1 MDFSI
6 QKCKKTAWK
15 LLPATVVLM
24 ATGVTLSAYAATTA
38 GTVITNFATVS
49 YEDSAGNPFQAPSNP
64 VNVIVAQVYSA
75 SINSTDTSLAASPG
89 QPVDISYTLENTGN
103 GPDTY
108 ELSAFDGIAGG
119 DDIDADSITIF
130 HDLNNNGQA
139 DAGEPP
145 ITDLILTEGEIASL
159 VVRAVVPG
167 NALADQELGVTLTA
181 QAQEGTGSVAVPPP
195 PPNVTDLTANQG
207 PDGLDGT
214 VESLITV
221 TGDAVV
227 VATKSSV
234 HNPAAAEIDY
244 TITIQ
249 NNGNAAALNV
259 LLQDAIPA
267 NTEYVPGSAIASG
280 LITTNNGDVLPA
292 LGVLSE
298 TGVNIDYN
306 NDGDTLDTGLD
317 GLIATD
323 AVLAPNATVTVS
335 YTVSYDPALVSGG
348 TVISN
353 IAYITAD
360 VDGDGVADAPIS
372 TNQVNDT
379 IGNIALV
386 TITDTAENT
395 GGDGINDGQDDDAA
409 NDVQLVD
416 QASAGDAVIFKNV
429 VANNGNADDFLELSI
444 NNTSFPAGTVFTFWN
459 DAITVQLGNSNGA
472 FGVDAGLIPVGSSEI
487 ITVIAQLPAS
497 INGPGN
503 YDAVVTVTS
512 ASNPSIT
519 DTVTVRLG
527 SINEST
533 IDIHNASGGLLGTDE
548 NPIGIPDYAAVSTTA
563 ADVNTSVNIPL
574 FIDND
579 GNTGNAFQLA
589 AGGVFNAA
597 TSTVSNLP
605 PGWNVEFFL
614 SDGNGNPT
622 GAPITATPVILAQ
635 SADFEIIAV
644 VTVPDQ
650 TLAVGNYSA
659 DNDADGVVET
669 LDGNNDGDGDY
680 LLFFQVTSNSTGAS
694 DVTTAAVDV
703 NPVVA
708 ASLSP
713 NGSSQIAPGGTEL
726 YQNSLVN
733 NGNDTA
739 TYAIGSSN
747 SQASWSSTLSVDT
760 DGDGAADA
768 ELAVAASAAA
778 GTIQVQQPNGSVATV
793 EVAIAASGEPTFT
806 LDAGEVLPIEAT
818 VFAPANA
825 LDNEIDVLT
834 INATNVDT
842 GDVVTA
848 QNQTQVVTG
857 QVNITKTVAI
867 DNDCDGAPDTAFVS
881 NPGTVEPGEC
891 LVWQIVAQNQGAA
904 NAFNVQVIDEV
915 PDFTN
920 YVPGSMSY
928 CLSQNCVPASVSD
941 IVGDDE
947 GEESAGD
954 IVFYVG
960 TGSTPASGLGGELI
974 SGEFATVQFSV
985 EVE

>member
-6 QKCKKTAWK
+6 QKCRKTAWK
-15 LLPATVVLM
+15 LLPATAVLM
-24 ATGVTLSAYAATTA
+24 ATGVTLSAYGATIA
-38 GTVITNFATVS
+38 GTEIRNLATVS
-49 YEDSAGNPFQAPSNP
+49 YEDSAGNSFTAQSNEAI
-64 VNVIVAQVYSA
+64 VTVAQVYSA
-75 SINSTDTSLAASPG
+75 SINSTDTSVAASPG

-108 ELSAFDGIAGG
+108 DLSAIDGIVGG
-119 DDIDADSITIF
+119 DDIDADSIVIF
-130 HDLNNNGQA
+130 ADLNNNGQA
-139 DAGEPP
+139 DAGEPA
-145 ITDLILTEGEIASL
+145 ITDLTLTAGEIASI
-159 VVRAVVPG
+159 VVRAEVPSD
-167 NALADQELGVTLTA
+167 ALAGEELGVTLTA
-181 QAQEGTGSVAVPPP
+181 QAQEGTGSAVAASVS
-195 PPNVTDLTANQG
+195 DLTANQG

-227 VATKSSV
+227 VATKNSV
-234 HNPAAAEIDY
+234 HNSAAAQIDY

-249 NNGNAAALNV
+249 NNGNADALNV
-259 LLQDAIPA
+259 VLQDAIPA
-267 NTEYVPGSAIASG
+267 NTNFVAGSAVASG
-280 LITTNNGDVLPA
+280 LITSNSDILPA
-292 LGVLSE
+292 LGVGVLDE
-298 TGVNIDYN
+298 TADGIDYN
-306 NDGDTLDTGLD
+306 NDGDTLDTLD
-317 GLIATD
+317 GLTATD
-323 AVLAPNATVTVS
+323 AVLPANATVTVS

-395 GGDGINDGQDDDAA
+395 GGDSINDGQDDDAA

-416 QASAGDAVIFKNV
+416 QASAGERVIFRNL
-429 VANNGNADDFLELSI
+429 VANNGNADDILELSI
-444 NNTSFPAGTVFTFWN
+444 SNTSFPAGTVFTFWN
-459 DAITVQLGNSNGA
+459 EAITVQLGDSNGA
-472 FGVDAGLIPVGSSEI
+472 FGVDAGLIPVGSSET

-512 ASNPSIT
+512 ANDTSIT

-527 SINEST
+527 NIVEST
-533 IDIHNASGGLLGTDE
+533 IDIHNASGGVLGTDE
-548 NPIGIPDYAAVSTTA
+548 NPIGTPDYSAVSTIA

-579 GNTGNAFQLA
+579 GNAGNAFQLA
-589 AGGVFNAA
+589 AGGVFDSA
-597 TSTVSNLP
+597 TSAVNNLP
-605 PGWNVEFFL
+605 SGWNVEFFL
-614 SDGNGNPT
+614 SDSNGNPT
-622 GAPITATPVILAQ
+622 GAPVTATPVIAGQ
-635 SADFEIIAV
+635 STDFEIIAV
-644 VTVPDQ
+644 VSIPDQ
-650 TLAVGNYSA
+650 TLAVGNYSV

-669 LDGNNDGDGDY
+669 VDGNNDGDGDY

-703 NPVVA
+703 NPVIA

-713 NGSSQIAPGGTEL
+713 NGSAQIAPGGTEL
-726 YQNSLVN
+726 YQNTLAN
-733 NGNDTA
+733 NGNDAA
-739 TYAIGSSN
+739 TYEIDSSN

-760 DGDGAADA
+760 NGDGAADT
-768 ELAVAASAAA
+768 ELANITA
-778 GTIQVQQPNGSVATV
+778 GTIQVQQPNGSVVAV
-793 EVAIAASGEPTFT
+793 EVAISASGQPIFT
-806 LDAGEVLPIEAT
+806 LDAGELLPIDAT

-825 LDNEIDVLT
+825 VDSEVDVLT

-848 QNQTQVVTG
+848 QNQTQVVSG
-857 QVNITKTVAI
+857 QVNIIKTVAI
-867 DNDCDGAPDTAFVS
+867 DNNCDGAPDTAFVS
-881 NPGTVEPGEC
+881 NPGTVEPGQC

-904 NAFNVQVIDEV
+904 NAFNVQVRDAA
-915 PDFTN
+915 PAFTT

-928 CLSQNCVPASVSD
+928 CQSQNCVLVPVTD
-941 IVGDDE
+941 TVGDDE
-947 GEESAGD
+947 GEETAGD
-954 IVFYVG
+954 VVFYVG
-960 TGSTPASGLGGELI
+960 TGATPASGLGGELI
-974 SGEFATVQFSV
+974 AGEFATVQFSV
-985 EVE
+985 QVD

>member
-6 QKCKKTAWK
+6 QKCRKTAWK
-15 LLPATVVLM
+15 LLPATAVLM
-24 ATGVTLSAYAATTA
+24 ATGVTLSAYGATIA
-38 GTVITNFATVS
+38 GTEIRNLATVS
-49 YEDSAGNPFQAPSNP
+49 YEDSAGNSFTAQSNEAI
-64 VNVIVAQVYSA
+64 VTVAQVYSA
-75 SINSTDTSLAASPG
+75 SINSTDTSVAASPG

-108 ELSAFDGIAGG
+108 DLSAIDGIVGG
-119 DDIDADSITIF
+119 DDIDADSIVIF
-130 HDLNNNGQA
+130 ADLNNNGQA
-139 DAGEPP
+139 DAGEPA
-145 ITDLILTEGEIASL
+145 ITDLTLTAGEIASI
-159 VVRAVVPG
+159 VVRAEVPSD
-167 NALADQELGVTLTA
+167 ALAGEELGVTLTA
-181 QAQEGTGSVAVPPP
+181 QAQEGTGSAVAASVS
-195 PPNVTDLTANQG
+195 DLTANQG

-227 VATKSSV
+227 VATKNSV
-234 HNPAAAEIDY
+234 HNSAAAQIDY

-249 NNGNAAALNV
+249 NNGNADALNV
-259 LLQDAIPA
+259 VLQDAIPA
-267 NTEYVPGSAIASG
+267 NTNFVAGSAVASG
-280 LITTNNGDVLPA
+280 LITSNSDILPA
-292 LGVLSE
+292 FGVGVLDE
-298 TGVNIDYN
+298 TADGIDYN
-306 NDGDTLDTGLD
+306 NDGDTLDTLD
-317 GLIATD
+317 GLTATD
-323 AVLAPNATVTVS
+323 AVLPANATVTVS

-395 GGDGINDGQDDDAA
+395 GGDSINDGQDDDAA

-416 QASAGDAVIFKNV
+416 QASAGEAVIFRNL
-429 VANNGNADDFLELSI
+429 VANNGNADDILELSI
-444 NNTSFPAGTVFTFWN
+444 SNTSFPAGTVFTFWN
-459 DAITVQLGNSNGA
+459 EAITVQLGDSNGA
-472 FGVDAGLIPVGSSEI
+472 FGVDAGLIPVGSSET

-512 ASNPSIT
+512 ANDTSIT

-527 SINEST
+527 NIVEST
-533 IDIHNASGGLLGTDE
+533 IDIHNASGGVLGTDE
-548 NPIGIPDYAAVSTTA
+548 NPIGTPDYSAVSTIA

-579 GNTGNAFQLA
+579 GNAGNAFQLA
-589 AGGVFNAA
+589 AGGVFDSA
-597 TSTVSNLP
+597 TSAVNNLP
-605 PGWNVEFFL
+605 SGWNVEFFL
-614 SDGNGNPT
+614 SDSNGNPT
-622 GAPITATPVILAQ
+622 GAPVTATPVIAGQ
-635 SADFEIIAV
+635 STDFEIIAV
-644 VTVPDQ
+644 VSIPDQ
-650 TLAVGNYSA
+650 TLAVGNYSV

-669 LDGNNDGDGDY
+669 VDGNNDGDGDY

-703 NPVVA
+703 NPVIA

-713 NGSSQIAPGGTEL
+713 NGSAQIAPGGTEL
-726 YQNSLVN
+726 YQNTLAN
-733 NGNDTA
+733 NGNDAA
-739 TYAIGSSN
+739 TYEIDSSN

-760 DGDGAADA
+760 DGDGAADT
-768 ELAVAASAAA
+768 ELANITA
-778 GTIQVQQPNGSVATV
+778 GTIQVQQPNGSVVAV
-793 EVAIAASGEPTFT
+793 EVAISASGQPIFT
-806 LDAGEVLPIEAT
+806 LDAGELLPIDAT

-825 LDNEIDVLT
+825 VDSEVDVLT

-848 QNQTQVVTG
+848 QNQTQVVSG
-857 QVNITKTVAI
+857 QVNIIKTVAI
-867 DNDCDGAPDTAFVS
+867 DNNCDGAPDTAFVS
-881 NPGTVEPGEC
+881 NPGTVEPGQC

-904 NAFNVQVIDEV
+904 NAFNVQVRDAA
-915 PDFTN
+915 PAFTT

-928 CLSQNCVPASVSD
+928 CQSQNCVLVPVTD
-941 IVGDDE
+941 TVGDDE
-947 GEESAGD
+947 GEETAGD
-954 IVFYVG
+954 VVFYVG
-960 TGSTPASGLGGELI
+960 TGATPASGLGGELI
-974 SGEFATVQFSV
+974 AGEFATVQFSV
-985 EVE
+985 QVD

>member
-6 QKCKKTAWK
+6 QKCRKTAWK
-15 LLPATVVLM
+15 LLPATAVLM
-24 ATGVTLSAYAATTA
+24 ATGVTLSAYGATIA
-38 GTVITNFATVS
+38 GTEIRNLATVS
-49 YEDSAGNPFQAPSNP
+49 YEDSAGNSFTAQSNEAI
-64 VNVIVAQVYSA
+64 VTVAQVYSA
-75 SINSTDTSLAASPG
+75 SINSTDTSVAASPG

-108 ELSAFDGIAGG
+108 DLSAIDGIVGG
-119 DDIDADSITIF
+119 DDIDADSIVIF
-130 HDLNNNGQA
+130 ADLNNNGQA
-139 DAGEPP
+139 DAGEPA
-145 ITDLILTEGEIASL
+145 ITDLTLTAGEIASI
-159 VVRAVVPG
+159 VVRAEVPSD
-167 NALADQELGVTLTA
+167 ALAGEELGVTLTA
-181 QAQEGTGSVAVPPP
+181 QAQEGTGSAVAASVS
-195 PPNVTDLTANQG
+195 DLTANQG

-227 VATKSSV
+227 VATKNSV
-234 HNPAAAEIDY
+234 HNSAAAQIDY

-249 NNGNAAALNV
+249 NNGNADALNV
-259 LLQDAIPA
+259 VLQDAIPA
-267 NTEYVPGSAIASG
+267 NTNFVAGSAVASG
-280 LITTNNGDVLPA
+280 LITSNSDILPA
-292 LGVLSE
+292 LGVGVLDE
-298 TGVNIDYN
+298 TADGIDYN
-306 NDGDTLDTGLD
+306 NDGDTLDTLD
-317 GLIATD
+317 GLTATD
-323 AVLAPNATVTVS
+323 AVLPANATVTVS

-395 GGDGINDGQDDDAA
+395 GGDSINDGQDDDAA

-416 QASAGDAVIFKNV
+416 QASAGEEVIFRNL
-429 VANNGNADDFLELSI
+429 VANNGNADDILELSI
-444 NNTSFPAGTVFTFWN
+444 SNTSFPAGTVFTFWN
-459 DAITVQLGNSNGA
+459 EAITVQLGDSNGA
-472 FGVDAGLIPVGSSEI
+472 FGVDAGLIPVGSSET

-512 ASNPSIT
+512 ANDTSIT

-527 SINEST
+527 NIVEST
-533 IDIHNASGGLLGTDE
+533 IDIHNASGGVLGTDE
-548 NPIGIPDYAAVSTTA
+548 NPIGTPDYSAVSTIA

-579 GNTGNAFQLA
+579 GNAGNAFQLA
-589 AGGVFNAA
+589 AGGVFDSA
-597 TSTVSNLP
+597 TSAVNNLP
-605 PGWNVEFFL
+605 SGWNVEFFL
-614 SDGNGNPT
+614 SDSNGNPT
-622 GAPITATPVILAQ
+622 GAPVTATPVIAGQ
-635 SADFEIIAV
+635 STDFEIIAV
-644 VTVPDQ
+644 VSIPDQ
-650 TLAVGNYSA
+650 TLAVGNYSV

-669 LDGNNDGDGDY
+669 VDGNNDGDGDY

-703 NPVVA
+703 NPVIA

-713 NGSSQIAPGGTEL
+713 NGSAQIAPGGTEL
-726 YQNSLVN
+726 YQNTLAN
-733 NGNDTA
+733 NGNDAA
-739 TYAIGSSN
+739 TYEIDSSN

-760 DGDGAADA
+760 DGDGAADT
-768 ELAVAASAAA
+768 ELANITA
-778 GTIQVQQPNGSVATV
+778 GTIQVQQPNGSVVAV
-793 EVAIAASGEPTFT
+793 EVAISASGQPIFT
-806 LDAGEVLPIEAT
+806 LDAGELLPIDAT

-825 LDNEIDVLT
+825 VDSEVDVLT

-848 QNQTQVVTG
+848 QNQTQVVSG
-857 QVNITKTVAI
+857 QVNIIKTVAI
-867 DNDCDGAPDTAFVS
+867 DNNCDGTPDTAFVS
-881 NPGTVEPGEC
+881 NPGTVEPGQC

-904 NAFNVQVIDEV
+904 NAFNVQVRDAA
-915 PDFTN
+915 PAFTT

-928 CLSQNCVPASVSD
+928 CQSQNCVLVPVTD
-941 IVGDDE
+941 TVGDDE
-947 GEESAGD
+947 GEETAGD
-954 IVFYVG
+954 VVFYVG
-960 TGSTPASGLGGELI
+960 TGATPASGLGGELI
-974 SGEFATVQFSV
+974 AGEFATVQFSV
-985 EVE
+985 QVD

>member
-6 QKCKKTAWK
+6 QKCRKTAWK
-15 LLPATVVLM
+15 LLPATAVLM
-24 ATGVTLSAYAATTA
+24 ATGVTLSAYGATIA
-38 GTVITNFATVS
+38 GTEIRNLATVS
-49 YEDSAGNPFQAPSNP
+49 YEDSAGNSFTAQSNEAI
-64 VNVIVAQVYSA
+64 VTVAQVYSA
-75 SINSTDTSLAASPG
+75 SINSTDTSVAASPG

-108 ELSAFDGIAGG
+108 DLSAIDGIVGG
-119 DDIDADSITIF
+119 DDIDADSIVIF
-130 HDLNNNGQA
+130 ADLNNNGQA
-139 DAGEPP
+139 DAGEPA
-145 ITDLILTEGEIASL
+145 ITDLTLTAGEIASI
-159 VVRAVVPG
+159 VVRAEVPSD
-167 NALADQELGVTLTA
+167 ALAGEELGVTLTA
-181 QAQEGTGSVAVPPP
+181 QAQEGTGSAVAASVS
-195 PPNVTDLTANQG
+195 DLTANQG

-227 VATKSSV
+227 VATKNSV
-234 HNPAAAEIDY
+234 HNSAAAQIDY

-249 NNGNAAALNV
+249 NNGNADALNV
-259 LLQDAIPA
+259 VLQDAIPA
-267 NTEYVPGSAIASG
+267 NTNFVAGSAVASG
-280 LITTNNGDVLPA
+280 LITSNSDILPA
-292 LGVLSE
+292 LGVGVLDE
-298 TGVNIDYN
+298 TADGIDYN
-306 NDGDTLDTGLD
+306 NDGDTLDTLD
-317 GLIATD
+317 GLTATD
-323 AVLAPNATVTVS
+323 AVLPANATVTVS

-395 GGDGINDGQDDDAA
+395 GGDSINDGQDDDAA

-416 QASAGDAVIFKNV
+416 QASAGEAVIFRNL
-429 VANNGNADDFLELSI
+429 VANNGNADDILELSI
-444 NNTSFPAGTVFTFWN
+444 SNTSFPAGTVFTFWN
-459 DAITVQLGNSNGA
+459 EDDTVQLGDSNGA
-472 FGVDAGLIPVGSSEI
+472 FGVDAGQIPVGSSET

-512 ASNPSIT
+512 ANDTSIT

-527 SINEST
+527 NIVEST
-533 IDIHNASGGLLGTDE
+533 IDIHNASGGVLGTDE
-548 NPIGIPDYAAVSTTA
+548 NPIGTPDYSAVSTIA

-579 GNTGNAFQLA
+579 GNAGNAFQLA
-589 AGGVFNAA
+589 AGGVFDSA
-597 TSTVSNLP
+597 TSAVNNLP
-605 PGWNVEFFL
+605 SGWNVEFFL
-614 SDGNGNPT
+614 SDSNGNPT
-622 GAPITATPVILAQ
+622 GAPVTATPVIAGQ
-635 SADFEIIAV
+635 STDFEIIAV
-644 VTVPDQ
+644 VSIPDQ
-650 TLAVGNYSA
+650 TLAVGNYSV

-669 LDGNNDGDGDY
+669 VDGNNDGDGDY

-703 NPVVA
+703 NPVIA

-713 NGSSQIAPGGTEL
+713 NGSAQIAPGGTEL
-726 YQNSLVN
+726 YQNTLAN
-733 NGNDTA
+733 NGNDAA
-739 TYAIGSSN
+739 TYEIDSSN

-760 DGDGAADA
+760 DGDGAADT
-768 ELAVAASAAA
+768 ELANITA
-778 GTIQVQQPNGSVATV
+778 GTIQVQQPNGSVVAV
-793 EVAIAASGEPTFT
+793 EVAISASGQPIFT
-806 LDAGEVLPIEAT
+806 LDAGELLPIDAT

-825 LDNEIDVLT
+825 VDSEVDVLT

-848 QNQTQVVTG
+848 QNQTQVVSG
-857 QVNITKTVAI
+857 QVNIIKTVAI
-867 DNDCDGAPDTAFVS
+867 DNNCDGAPDTAFVS
-881 NPGTVEPGEC
+881 NPGTVEPGQC

-904 NAFNVQVIDEV
+904 NAFNVQVRDAA
-915 PDFTN
+915 PAFTT

-928 CLSQNCVPASVSD
+928 CQSQNCVLVPVTD
-941 IVGDDE
+941 TVGDDE
-947 GEESAGD
+947 GEETAGD
-954 IVFYVG
+954 VVFYVG
-960 TGSTPASGLGGELI
+960 TGATPASGLGGELI
-974 SGEFATVQFSV
+974 AGEFATVQFSV
-985 EVE
+985 QVD

>member
-6 QKCKKTAWK
+6 QKCSKTAWK
-15 LLPATVVLM
+15 LLPATAVLM
-24 ATGVTLSAYAATTA
+24 ATGVTLSAYGATIA
-38 GTVITNFATVS
+38 GTEIRNLATVS
-49 YEDSAGNPFQAPSNP
+49 YEDSAGNSFTAQSNEAI
-64 VNVIVAQVYSA
+64 VTVAQVYSA
-75 SINSTDTSLAASPG
+75 SINSTDTSVAASPG

-108 ELSAFDGIAGG
+108 DLSAIDGIVGG
-119 DDIDADSITIF
+119 DDIDADSIVIF
-130 HDLNNNGQA
+130 ADLNNNGQA
-139 DAGEPP
+139 DAGEPA
-145 ITDLILTEGEIASL
+145 ITDLTLTAGEIASI
-159 VVRAVVPG
+159 VVRAEVPSD
-167 NALADQELGVTLTA
+167 ALAGEELGVTLTA
-181 QAQEGTGSVAVPPP
+181 QAQEGTGSAVAASVS
-195 PPNVTDLTANQG
+195 DLTANQG

-227 VATKSSV
+227 VATKNSV
-234 HNPAAAEIDY
+234 HNSAAAQIDY

-249 NNGNAAALNV
+249 NNGNADALNV
-259 LLQDAIPA
+259 VLQDAIPA
-267 NTEYVPGSAIASG
+267 NTNFVAGSAVASG
-280 LITTNNGDVLPA
+280 LITSNSDILPA
-292 LGVLSE
+292 LGVGVLDE
-298 TGVNIDYN
+298 TADGIDYN
-306 NDGDTLDTGLD
+306 NDGDTLDTLD
-317 GLIATD
+317 GLTATD
-323 AVLAPNATVTVS
+323 AVLPANATVTVS

-395 GGDGINDGQDDDAA
+395 GGDSINDGQDDDAA

-416 QASAGDAVIFKNV
+416 QASAGEAVIFRNL
-429 VANNGNADDFLELSI
+429 VANNGNADDILELSI
-444 NNTSFPAGTVFTFWN
+444 SNTSFPAGTVFTFWN
-459 DAITVQLGNSNGA
+459 EAITVQLGDSNGA
-472 FGVDAGLIPVGSSEI
+472 FGVDAGLIPVGSSET

-512 ASNPSIT
+512 ANDTSIT

-527 SINEST
+527 NIVEST
-533 IDIHNASGGLLGTDE
+533 IDIHNASGGVLGTDE
-548 NPIGIPDYAAVSTTA
+548 NPIGTPDYSAVSTIA

-579 GNTGNAFQLA
+579 GNAGNAFQLA
-589 AGGVFNAA
+589 AGGVFDSA
-597 TSTVSNLP
+597 TSAVNNLP
-605 PGWNVEFFL
+605 SGWNVEFFL
-614 SDGNGNPT
+614 SDSNGNPT
-622 GAPITATPVILAQ
+622 GAPVTATPVIAGQ
-635 SADFEIIAV
+635 STDFEIIAV
-644 VTVPDQ
+644 VSIPDQ
-650 TLAVGNYSA
+650 TLAVGNYSV

-669 LDGNNDGDGDY
+669 VDGNNDGDGDY

-703 NPVVA
+703 NPVIA

-713 NGSSQIAPGGTEL
+713 NGSAQIAPGGTEL
-726 YQNSLVN
+726 YQNTLAN
-733 NGNDTA
+733 NGNDAA
-739 TYAIGSSN
+739 TYEIDSSN

-760 DGDGAADA
+760 DGDGAADT
-768 ELAVAASAAA
+768 ELANIPA
-778 GTIQVQQPNGSVATV
+778 GTIQVQQPNGSVVAV
-793 EVAIAASGEPTFT
+793 EVAISASGQPIFT
-806 LDAGEVLPIEAT
+806 LDAGELLPIDAT

-825 LDNEIDVLT
+825 VDSEVDVLT

-848 QNQTQVVTG
+848 QNQTQVVSG
-857 QVNITKTVAI
+857 QVNIIKTVAI
-867 DNDCDGAPDTAFVS
+867 DNNCDGAPDTAFVS
-881 NPGTVEPGEC
+881 NPGTVEPGQC

-904 NAFNVQVIDEV
+904 NAFNVQVRDAA
-915 PDFTN
+915 PAFTT

-928 CLSQNCVPASVSD
+928 CQSQNCVLVPVTD
-941 IVGDDE
+941 TVGDDE
-947 GEESAGD
+947 GEETAGD
-954 IVFYVG
+954 VVFYVG
-960 TGSTPASGLGGELI
+960 TGATPASGLGGELI
-974 SGEFATVQFSV
+974 AGEFATVQFSV
-985 EVE
+985 QVD

>member
-6 QKCKKTAWK
+6 QKCRKTAWK
-15 LLPATVVLM
+15 LLPATAVLM
-24 ATGVTLSAYAATTA
+24 ATGVTLSAYGATIA
-38 GTVITNFATVS
+38 GTEIRNLATVS
-49 YEDSAGNPFQAPSNP
+49 YEDSAGNSFTAQSNEAI
-64 VNVIVAQVYSA
+64 VTVAQVYSA
-75 SINSTDTSLAASPG
+75 SINSTDTSVAASPG

-108 ELSAFDGIAGG
+108 DLSAIDGIVGG
-119 DDIDADSITIF
+119 DDIDADSIVIF
-130 HDLNNNGQA
+130 ADLNNNGQA
-139 DAGEPP
+139 DAGEPA
-145 ITDLILTEGEIASL
+145 ITDLTLTAGEIASI
-159 VVRAVVPG
+159 VVRAEVPSD
-167 NALADQELGVTLTA
+167 ALAGEELGVTLTA
-181 QAQEGTGSVAVPPP
+181 QAQEGTGSAVAASVS
-195 PPNVTDLTANQG
+195 DLTANQG

-227 VATKSSV
+227 VATKNSV
-234 HNPAAAEIDY
+234 HNSAAAQIDY

-249 NNGNAAALNV
+249 NNGNADALNV
-259 LLQDAIPA
+259 VLQDAIPA
-267 NTEYVPGSAIASG
+267 NTNFVAGSAVASG
-280 LITTNNGDVLPA
+280 LITSNSDILPA
-292 LGVLSE
+292 LGVGVLDE
-298 TGVNIDYN
+298 TADGIDYN
-306 NDGDTLDTGLD
+306 NDGDTLDTLD
-317 GLIATD
+317 GLTATD
-323 AVLAPNATVTVS
+323 AVLPANATVTVS

-395 GGDGINDGQDDDAA
+395 GGDSINDGQDDDAA

-416 QASAGDAVIFKNV
+416 QASAGERVIFRNL
-429 VANNGNADDFLELSI
+429 VANNGNAVDILELSI
-444 NNTSFPAGTVFTFWN
+444 SNTSFPAGTVFTFRN
-459 DAITVQLGNSNGA
+459 EDDTAQLGDSNGS
-472 FGVDAGLIPVGSSEI
+472 GVDAGQILVGSSET

-512 ASNPSIT
+512 ANDTSIT

-527 SINEST
+527 NIVEST
-533 IDIHNASGGLLGTDE
+533 IDIHNASGGVLGTDE
-548 NPIGIPDYAAVSTTA
+548 NPIGTPDYSAVSTIA

-579 GNTGNAFQLA
+579 GNAGNAFQLA
-589 AGGVFNAA
+589 AGGVFDSA
-597 TSTVSNLP
+597 TSAVNNLP
-605 PGWNVEFFL
+605 SGWNVEFFL
-614 SDGNGNPT
+614 SDSNGNPT
-622 GAPITATPVILAQ
+622 GAPVTATPVIAGQ
-635 SADFEIIAV
+635 STDFEIIAV
-644 VTVPDQ
+644 VSIPDQ
-650 TLAVGNYSA
+650 TLAVGNYSV

-669 LDGNNDGDGDY
+669 VDGNNDGDGDY

-703 NPVVA
+703 NPVIA

-713 NGSSQIAPGGTEL
+713 NGSAQIAPGGTEL
-726 YQNSLVN
+726 YQNTLAN
-733 NGNDTA
+733 NGNDAA
-739 TYAIGSSN
+739 TYEIDSSN

-760 DGDGAADA
+760 DGDGAADT
-768 ELAVAASAAA
+768 ELANITA
-778 GTIQVQQPNGSVATV
+778 GTIQVQQPNGSVVAV
-793 EVAIAASGEPTFT
+793 EVAISASGQPIFT
-806 LDAGEVLPIEAT
+806 LDAGELLPIDAT

-825 LDNEIDVLT
+825 VDSEVDVLT

-848 QNQTQVVTG
+848 QNQTQVVSG
-857 QVNITKTVAI
+857 QVNIIKTVAI
-867 DNDCDGAPDTAFVS
+867 DNNCDGAPDTAFVS
-881 NPGTVEPGEC
+881 NPGTVEPGQC

-904 NAFNVQVIDEV
+904 NAFNVQVRDAA
-915 PDFTN
+915 PAFTT

-928 CLSQNCVPASVSD
+928 CQSQNCVLVPVTD
-941 IVGDDE
+941 TVGDDE
-947 GEESAGD
+947 GEETAGD
-954 IVFYVG
+954 VVFYVG
-960 TGSTPASGLGGELI
+960 TGATPASGLGGELI
-974 SGEFATVQFSV
+974 AGEFATVQFSV
-985 EVE
+985 QVD

>member
-6 QKCKKTAWK
+6 QKCRKTAWK
-15 LLPATVVLM
+15 LLPATAVLM
-24 ATGVTLSAYAATTA
+24 ATGVTLSAYGATIA
-38 GTVITNFATVS
+38 GTEIRNLATVS
-49 YEDSAGNPFQAPSNP
+49 YEDSAGNSFTAQSNEAI
-64 VNVIVAQVYSA
+64 VTVAQVYSA
-75 SINSTDTSLAASPG
+75 SINSTDTSVAASPG

-108 ELSAFDGIAGG
+108 DLSAIDGIVGG
-119 DDIDADSITIF
+119 DDIDADSIVIF
-130 HDLNNNGQA
+130 ADLNNNGQA
-139 DAGEPP
+139 DAGEPA
-145 ITDLILTEGEIASL
+145 ITDLTLTAGEIASI
-159 VVRAVVPG
+159 VVRAEVPSD
-167 NALADQELGVTLTA
+167 ALAGEELGVTLTA
-181 QAQEGTGSVAVPPP
+181 QAQEGTGSAVAASVS
-195 PPNVTDLTANQG
+195 DLTANQG

-227 VATKSSV
+227 VATKNSV
-234 HNPAAAEIDY
+234 HNSAAAQIDY

-249 NNGNAAALNV
+249 NNGNADALNV
-259 LLQDAIPA
+259 VLQDAIPA
-267 NTEYVPGSAIASG
+267 NTNFVAGSAVASG
-280 LITTNNGDVLPA
+280 LITSNSDILPA
-292 LGVLSE
+292 LGVGVLDE
-298 TGVNIDYN
+298 TADGIDYN
-306 NDGDTLDTGLD
+306 NDGDTLDTLD
-317 GLIATD
+317 GLTATD
-323 AVLAPNATVTVS
+323 AVLPANATVTVS

-395 GGDGINDGQDDDAA
+395 GGDSINDGQDDDAA

-416 QASAGDAVIFKNV
+416 QASAGERVIFRNL
-429 VANNGNADDFLELSI
+429 VANNGNADDILELSI
-444 NNTSFPAGTVFTFWN
+444 SNTSFPAGTVFTFWN
-459 DAITVQLGNSNGA
+459 EAITVQLGDSNGA
-472 FGVDAGLIPVGSSEI
+472 FGVDAGLIPVGSSET

-512 ASNPSIT
+512 ANDTSIT

-527 SINEST
+527 NIVEST
-533 IDIHNASGGLLGTDE
+533 IDIHNASGGVLGTDE
-548 NPIGIPDYAAVSTTA
+548 NPIGTPDYSAVSTIA

-579 GNTGNAFQLA
+579 GNAGNAFQLA
-589 AGGVFNAA
+589 AGGVFDSA
-597 TSTVSNLP
+597 TSAVNNLP
-605 PGWNVEFFL
+605 SGWNVEFFL
-614 SDGNGNPT
+614 SDSNGNPT
-622 GAPITATPVILAQ
+622 GAPVTATPVIAGQ
-635 SADFEIIAV
+635 STDFEIIAV
-644 VTVPDQ
+644 VSIPDQ
-650 TLAVGNYSA
+650 TLAVGNYSV

-669 LDGNNDGDGDY
+669 VDGNNDGDGDY

-703 NPVVA
+703 NPVIA

-713 NGSSQIAPGGTEL
+713 NGSAQIAPGGTEL
-726 YQNSLVN
+726 YQNTLAN
-733 NGNDTA
+733 NGNDAA
-739 TYAIGSSN
+739 TYEIDSSN

-760 DGDGAADA
+760 DGDGAADT
-768 ELAVAASAAA
+768 ELANITA
-778 GTIQVQQPNGSVATV
+778 GTIQVQQPNGSVVAV
-793 EVAIAASGEPTFT
+793 EVAISASGQPIFT
-806 LDAGEVLPIEAT
+806 LDAGELLPIDAT

-825 LDNEIDVLT
+825 VDSEVDVLT

-848 QNQTQVVTG
+848 QNQTQVVSG
-857 QVNITKTVAI
+857 QVNIIKTVAI
-867 DNDCDGAPDTAFVS
+867 DNNCDGAPDTAFVS
-881 NPGTVEPGEC
+881 NPGTVEPGQC

-904 NAFNVQVIDEV
+904 NAFNVQVRDAA
-915 PDFTN
+915 PAFTT

-928 CLSQNCVPASVSD
+928 CQSQNCVLVPVTD
-941 IVGDDE
+941 TVGDDE
-947 GEESAGD
+947 GEETAGD
-954 IVFYVG
+954 VVFYVG
-960 TGSTPASGLGGELI
+960 TGATPASGLGGELI
-974 SGEFATVQFSV
+974 AGEFATVQFSV
-985 EVE
+985 QVD

>member
-6 QKCKKTAWK
+6 QKCRKTAWK
-15 LLPATVVLM
+15 LLPATAVLM
-24 ATGVTLSAYAATTA
+24 ATGVTLSAYGATIA
-38 GTVITNFATVS
+38 GTEIRNLATVS
-49 YEDSAGNPFQAPSNP
+49 YEDSAGNSFTAQSNEAI
-64 VNVIVAQVYSA
+64 VTVAQVYSA
-75 SINSTDTSLAASPG
+75 SINSTDTSVAASPG

-108 ELSAFDGIAGG
+108 DLSAIDGIVGG
-119 DDIDADSITIF
+119 DDIDADSIVIF
-130 HDLNNNGQA
+130 ADLNNNGQA
-139 DAGEPP
+139 DAGEPA
-145 ITDLILTEGEIASL
+145 ITDLTLTAGEIASI
-159 VVRAVVPG
+159 VVRAEVPSD
-167 NALADQELGVTLTA
+167 ALAGEELGVTLTA
-181 QAQEGTGSVAVPPP
+181 QAQEGTGSAVAASVS
-195 PPNVTDLTANQG
+195 DLTANQG

-227 VATKSSV
+227 VATKNSV
-234 HNPAAAEIDY
+234 HNSAAAQIDY

-249 NNGNAAALNV
+249 NNGNADALNV
-259 LLQDAIPA
+259 VLQDAIPA
-267 NTEYVPGSAIASG
+267 NTNFVAGSAVASG
-280 LITTNNGDVLPA
+280 LITSNSDILPA
-292 LGVLSE
+292 LGVGVLDE
-298 TGVNIDYN
+298 TADGIDYN
-306 NDGDTLDTGLD
+306 NDGDTLDTLD
-317 GLIATD
+317 GLTATD
-323 AVLAPNATVTVS
+323 AVLPANATVTVS

-395 GGDGINDGQDDDAA
+395 GGDSINDGQDDDAA

-416 QASAGDAVIFKNV
+416 QASAGERVIFRNL
-429 VANNGNADDFLELSI
+429 VANNGNADDILELSI
-444 NNTSFPAGTVFTFWN
+444 SNTSFPAGTVFTFWN
-459 DAITVQLGNSNGA
+459 EAITVQLGDSNGA
-472 FGVDAGLIPVGSSEI
+472 FGVDAGLIPVGSSET

-512 ASNPSIT
+512 ANDTSIT

-527 SINEST
+527 NIVEST
-533 IDIHNASGGLLGTDE
+533 IDIHNASGGVLGTDE
-548 NPIGIPDYAAVSTTA
+548 NPIGTPDYSAVSTIA

-579 GNTGNAFQLA
+579 GNAGNAFQLA
-589 AGGVFNAA
+589 AGGVFDSA
-597 TSTVSNLP
+597 TSAVNNLP
-605 PGWNVEFFL
+605 SGWNVEFFL
-614 SDGNGNPT
+614 SDSNGNPT
-622 GAPITATPVILAQ
+622 GAPVTATPVIAGQ
-635 SADFEIIAV
+635 STDFEIIAV
-644 VTVPDQ
+644 VSIPDQ
-650 TLAVGNYSA
+650 TLAVGNYSV

-669 LDGNNDGDGDY
+669 VDGNNDGDGDY

-703 NPVVA
+703 NPVIA

-713 NGSSQIAPGGTEL
+713 NGSAQIAPGGTEL
-726 YQNSLVN
+726 YQNTLAN
-733 NGNDTA
+733 NGNDAA
-739 TYAIGSSN
+739 TYEIDSSN

-760 DGDGAADA
+760 DGDGAADT
-768 ELAVAASAAA
+768 ELANITA
-778 GTIQVQQPNGSVATV
+778 GTIQVQQPNGSVVAV
-793 EVAIAASGEPTFT
+793 EVAISASGQPIFT
-806 LDAGEVLPIEAT
+806 LDAGELLPIDAT

-825 LDNEIDVLT
+825 VDSEVDVLT

-848 QNQTQVVTG
+848 QNQTQVVSG
-857 QVNITKTVAI
+857 QVNIIKTVAI
-867 DNDCDGAPDTAFVS
+867 DNNCDGAPDTAFVS
-881 NPGTVEPGEC
+881 NPGTVEPGQC

-904 NAFNVQVIDEV
+904 NAFNVQVRDAA
-915 PDFTN
+915 PAFTT

-928 CLSQNCVPASVSD
+928 CQGQNCVLVPVTD
-941 IVGDDE
+941 TVGDDE
-947 GEESAGD
+947 GEETAGD
-954 IVFYVG
+954 VVFYVG
-960 TGSTPASGLGGELI
+960 TGATPASGLGGELI
-974 SGEFATVQFSV
+974 AGEFATVQFSV
-985 EVE
+985 QVD

>member
-6 QKCKKTAWK
+6 QKCRKTAWK
-15 LLPATVVLM
+15 LLPATAVLM
-24 ATGVTLSAYAATTA
+24 ATGVTLSAYGATIA
-38 GTVITNFATVS
+38 GTEIRNLATVS
-49 YEDSAGNPFQAPSNP
+49 YEDSAGNSFTAQSNEAI
-64 VNVIVAQVYSA
+64 VTVAQVYSA
-75 SINSTDTSLAASPG
+75 SINSTDTSVAASPG

-108 ELSAFDGIAGG
+108 DLSAIDGIVGG
-119 DDIDADSITIF
+119 DDIDADSIVIF
-130 HDLNNNGQA
+130 ADLNNNGQA
-139 DAGEPP
+139 DAGEPA
-145 ITDLILTEGEIASL
+145 ITDLTLTAGEIASI
-159 VVRAVVPG
+159 VVRAEVPSD
-167 NALADQELGVTLTA
+167 ALAGEELGVTLTA
-181 QAQEGTGSVAVPPP
+181 QAQEGTGSAVAASVS
-195 PPNVTDLTANQG
+195 DLTANQG

-227 VATKSSV
+227 VATKNSV
-234 HNPAAAEIDY
+234 HNSAAAQIDY

-249 NNGNAAALNV
+249 NNGNADALNV
-259 LLQDAIPA
+259 VLQDAIPA
-267 NTEYVPGSAIASG
+267 NTNFVAGSAVASG
-280 LITTNNGDVLPA
+280 LITSNSDILPA
-292 LGVLSE
+292 LGVGVLDE
-298 TGVNIDYN
+298 TADGIDYN
-306 NDGDTLDTGLD
+306 NDGDTLDTLD
-317 GLIATD
+317 GLTATD
-323 AVLAPNATVTVS
+323 AVLPANATVTVS

-395 GGDGINDGQDDDAA
+395 GGDSINDGQDDDAA

-416 QASAGDAVIFKNV
+416 QASAGEAVIFRNL
-429 VANNGNADDFLELSI
+429 VANNGNADDILELSI
-444 NNTSFPAGTVFTFWN
+444 SNTSFPAGTVFTFSN
-459 DAITVQLGNSNGA
+459 EDDTVQLGDSNGA
-472 FGVDAGLIPVGSSEI
+472 FGVDAGQIPVGSSET

-512 ASNPSIT
+512 ANDTSIT

-527 SINEST
+527 NIVEST
-533 IDIHNASGGLLGTDE
+533 IDIHNASGGVLGTDE
-548 NPIGIPDYAAVSTTA
+548 NPIGTPDYSAVSTIA

-579 GNTGNAFQLA
+579 GNAGNAFQLA
-589 AGGVFNAA
+589 AGGVFDSA
-597 TSTVSNLP
+597 TSAVNNLP
-605 PGWNVEFFL
+605 SGWNVEFFL
-614 SDGNGNPT
+614 SDSNGNPT
-622 GAPITATPVILAQ
+622 GAPVTATPVIAGQ
-635 SADFEIIAV
+635 STDFEIIAV
-644 VTVPDQ
+644 VSIPDQ
-650 TLAVGNYSA
+650 TLAVGNYSV

-669 LDGNNDGDGDY
+669 VDGNNDGDGDY

-703 NPVVA
+703 NPVIA

-713 NGSSQIAPGGTEL
+713 NGSAQIAPGGTEL
-726 YQNSLVN
+726 YQNTLAN
-733 NGNDTA
+733 NGNDAA
-739 TYAIGSSN
+739 TYEIDSSN

-760 DGDGAADA
+760 DGDGAADT
-768 ELAVAASAAA
+768 ELANITA
-778 GTIQVQQPNGSVATV
+778 GTIQVQQPNGSVVAV
-793 EVAIAASGEPTFT
+793 EVAISASGQPIFT
-806 LDAGEVLPIEAT
+806 LDAGELLPIDAT

-825 LDNEIDVLT
+825 VDSEVDVLT

-848 QNQTQVVTG
+848 QNQTQVVSG
-857 QVNITKTVAI
+857 QVNIIKTVAI
-867 DNDCDGAPDTAFVS
+867 DNNCDGAPDTAFVS
-881 NPGTVEPGEC
+881 NPGTVEPGQC

-904 NAFNVQVIDEV
+904 NAFNVQVRDAA
-915 PDFTN
+915 PAFTT

-928 CLSQNCVPASVSD
+928 CQSQNCVLVPVTD
-941 IVGDDE
+941 TVGDDE
-947 GEESAGD
+947 GEETAGD
-954 IVFYVG
+954 VVFYVG
-960 TGSTPASGLGGELI
+960 TGATPASGLGGELI
-974 SGEFATVQFSV
+974 AGEFATVQFSV
-985 EVE
+985 QVD

>member
-6 QKCKKTAWK
+6 QKCRKTAWK
-15 LLPATVVLM
+15 LLPATAVLM
-24 ATGVTLSAYAATTA
+24 ATGVTLSAYGATIA
-38 GTVITNFATVS
+38 GTEIRNLATVS
-49 YEDSAGNPFQAPSNP
+49 YEDSAGNSFTAQSNEAI
-64 VNVIVAQVYSA
+64 VTVAQVYSA
-75 SINSTDTSLAASPG
+75 SINSTDTSVAASPG

-108 ELSAFDGIAGG
+108 DLSAIDGIVGG
-119 DDIDADSITIF
+119 DDIDADSIVIF
-130 HDLNNNGQA
+130 ADLNNNGQA
-139 DAGEPP
+139 DAGEPA
-145 ITDLILTEGEIASL
+145 ITDLTLTAGEIASI
-159 VVRAVVPG
+159 VVRAEVPSD
-167 NALADQELGVTLTA
+167 ALAGEELGVTLTA
-181 QAQEGTGSVAVPPP
+181 QAQEGTGSAVAASVS
-195 PPNVTDLTANQG
+195 DLTANQG

-227 VATKSSV
+227 VATKNSV
-234 HNPAAAEIDY
+234 HNSAAAQIDY

-249 NNGNAAALNV
+249 NNGNADALNV
-259 LLQDAIPA
+259 VLQDAIPA
-267 NTEYVPGSAIASG
+267 NTNFVAGSAVASG
-280 LITTNNGDVLPA
+280 LITSNSDILPA
-292 LGVLSE
+292 LGVGVLDE
-298 TGVNIDYN
+298 TADGIDYN
-306 NDGDTLDTGLD
+306 NDGDTLDTLD
-317 GLIATD
+317 GLTATD
-323 AVLAPNATVTVS
+323 AVLPANATVTVS

-395 GGDGINDGQDDDAA
+395 GGDSINDGQDDDAA

-416 QASAGDAVIFKNV
+416 QASAGEAVIFRNL
-429 VANNGNADDFLELSI
+429 VANNGNADDILELSI
-444 NNTSFPAGTVFTFWN
+444 SNTSFPAGTVFTFSN
-459 DAITVQLGNSNGA
+459 EDDTVQLGDSNGA
-472 FGVDAGLIPVGSSEI
+472 FGVDAGQIPVGSSET

-512 ASNPSIT
+512 ANDTSIT

-527 SINEST
+527 NIVEST
-533 IDIHNASGGLLGTDE
+533 IDIHNASGGVLGTDE
-548 NPIGIPDYAAVSTTA
+548 NPIGTPDYSAVSTIA

-579 GNTGNAFQLA
+579 GNAGNAFQLA
-589 AGGVFNAA
+589 AGGVFDSA
-597 TSTVSNLP
+597 TSAVNNLP
-605 PGWNVEFFL
+605 SGWNVEFFL
-614 SDGNGNPT
+614 SDSNGNPT
-622 GAPITATPVILAQ
+622 GAPVTATPVIAGQ
-635 SADFEIIAV
+635 STDFEIIAV
-644 VTVPDQ
+644 VSIPDQ
-650 TLAVGNYSA
+650 TLAVGNYSV

-669 LDGNNDGDGDY
+669 VDGNNDGDGDY

-703 NPVVA
+703 NPVIA

-713 NGSSQIAPGGTEL
+713 NGSAQIAPGGTEL
-726 YQNSLVN
+726 YQNTLAN
-733 NGNDTA
+733 NGNDAA
-739 TYAIGSSN
+739 TYEIDSSN

-760 DGDGAADA
+760 DGDGAADT
-768 ELAVAASAAA
+768 ELANITA
-778 GTIQVQQPNGSVATV
+778 GTIQVQQPNGSVVAV
-793 EVAIAASGEPTFT
+793 EVAISASGQPIFT
-806 LDAGEVLPIEAT
+806 LDAGELLPIDAT

-825 LDNEIDVLT
+825 VDSEVDVLT

-848 QNQTQVVTG
+848 QNQTQVVSG
-857 QVNITKTVAI
+857 QVNIIKTVAI
-867 DNDCDGAPDTAFVS
+867 DNNCDGAPDTAFVS
-881 NPGTVEPGEC
+881 NPGTVEPSQC

-904 NAFNVQVIDEV
+904 NAFNVQVRDAA
-915 PDFTN
+915 PAFTT

-928 CLSQNCVPASVSD
+928 CQSQNCVLVPVTD
-941 IVGDDE
+941 TVGDDE
-947 GEESAGD
+947 GEETAGD
-954 IVFYVG
+954 VVFYVG
-960 TGSTPASGLGGELI
+960 TGATPASGLGGELI
-974 SGEFATVQFSV
+974 AGEFATVQFSV
-985 EVE
+985 QVD

>member
-6 QKCKKTAWK
+6 QKCRKTAWK
-15 LLPATVVLM
+15 LLPATAVLM
-24 ATGVTLSAYAATTA
+24 ATGVTLSAYGATIA
-38 GTVITNFATVS
+38 GTEIRNLATVS
-49 YEDSAGNPFQAPSNP
+49 YEDSAGNSFTAQSNEAI
-64 VNVIVAQVYSA
+64 VTVAQVYSA
-75 SINSTDTSLAASPG
+75 SINSTDTSVAASPG

-108 ELSAFDGIAGG
+108 DLSAIDGIVGG
-119 DDIDADSITIF
+119 DDIDADSIVIF
-130 HDLNNNGQA
+130 ADLNNNGQA
-139 DAGEPP
+139 DAGEPA
-145 ITDLILTEGEIASL
+145 ITDLTLTAGEIASI
-159 VVRAVVPG
+159 VVRAEVPSD
-167 NALADQELGVTLTA
+167 ALAGEELGVTLTA
-181 QAQEGTGSVAVPPP
+181 QAQEGTGSAVAASVS
-195 PPNVTDLTANQG
+195 DLTANQG

-227 VATKSSV
+227 VATKNSV
-234 HNPAAAEIDY
+234 HNSAAAQIDY

-249 NNGNAAALNV
+249 NNGNADALNV
-259 LLQDAIPA
+259 VLQDAIPA
-267 NTEYVPGSAIASG
+267 NTNFVAGSAVASG
-280 LITTNNGDVLPA
+280 LITSNSDILPA
-292 LGVLSE
+292 LGVGVLDE
-298 TGVNIDYN
+298 TADGIDYN
-306 NDGDTLDTGLD
+306 NDGDTLDTLD
-317 GLIATD
+317 GLTATD
-323 AVLAPNATVTVS
+323 AVLPANATVTVS

-395 GGDGINDGQDDDAA
+395 GGDSINDGQDDDAA

-416 QASAGDAVIFKNV
+416 QASAGEAVIFRNL
-429 VANNGNADDFLELSI
+429 VANNGNADDILELSI
-444 NNTSFPAGTVFTFWN
+444 SNTSFPAGTVFTFWN
-459 DAITVQLGNSNGA
+459 EAITVQLGDSNGA
-472 FGVDAGLIPVGSSEI
+472 FGVDAGLIPVGSSET

-512 ASNPSIT
+512 ANDTSIT

-527 SINEST
+527 NIVEST
-533 IDIHNASGGLLGTDE
+533 IDIHNASGGVLGTDE
-548 NPIGIPDYAAVSTTA
+548 NPIGTPDYSAVSTIA

-579 GNTGNAFQLA
+579 GNAGNAFQLA
-589 AGGVFNAA
+589 AGGVFDSA
-597 TSTVSNLP
+597 TSAVNNLP
-605 PGWNVEFFL
+605 SGWNVEFFL
-614 SDGNGNPT
+614 SDSNGNPT
-622 GAPITATPVILAQ
+622 GAPVTATPVIAGQ
-635 SADFEIIAV
+635 STDFEIIAV
-644 VTVPDQ
+644 VSIPDQ
-650 TLAVGNYSA
+650 TLAVGNYSV

-669 LDGNNDGDGDY
+669 VDGNNDGDGDY

-703 NPVVA
+703 NPVIA

-713 NGSSQIAPGGTEL
+713 NGSAQIAPGGTEL
-726 YQNSLVN
+726 YQNTLAN
-733 NGNDTA
+733 NGNDAA
-739 TYAIGSSN
+739 TYEIDSSN

-760 DGDGAADA
+760 DGDGAADT
-768 ELAVAASAAA
+768 ELANITA
-778 GTIQVQQPNGSVATV
+778 GTIQVQQPNGSVVAV
-793 EVAIAASGEPTFT
+793 EVAISASGQPIFT
-806 LDAGEVLPIEAT
+806 LDAGELLPIDAT

-825 LDNEIDVLT
+825 VDSEVDVLT

-848 QNQTQVVTG
+848 QNQTQVVSG
-857 QVNITKTVAI
+857 QVNIIKTVAI
-867 DNDCDGAPDTAFVS
+867 DNNCDGAPDTAFVS
-881 NPGTVEPGEC
+881 NPGTVEPGQC

-904 NAFNVQVIDEV
+904 NAFNVQVRDAA
-915 PDFTN
+915 PAFTT

-928 CLSQNCVPASVSD
+928 CQGQNCVLVPVTD
-941 IVGDDE
+941 TVGDDE
-947 GEESAGD
+947 GEETAGD
-954 IVFYVG
+954 VVFYVG
-960 TGSTPASGLGGELI
+960 TGATPASGLGGELI
-974 SGEFATVQFSV
+974 AGEFATVQFSV
-985 EVE
+985 QVD

>member
-6 QKCKKTAWK
+6 QKCRKTAWK
-15 LLPATVVLM
+15 LLPATAVLM
-24 ATGVTLSAYAATTA
+24 ATGVTLSAYGATIA
-38 GTVITNFATVS
+38 GTEIRNLATVS
-49 YEDSAGNPFQAPSNP
+49 YEDSAGNSFTAQSNEAI
-64 VNVIVAQVYSA
+64 VTVAQVYSA
-75 SINSTDTSLAASPG
+75 SINSTDTSVAASPG

-108 ELSAFDGIAGG
+108 DLSAIDGIVGG
-119 DDIDADSITIF
+119 DDIDADSIVIF
-130 HDLNNNGQA
+130 ADLNNNGQA
-139 DAGEPP
+139 DAGEPA
-145 ITDLILTEGEIASL
+145 ITDLTLTAGEIASI
-159 VVRAVVPG
+159 VVRAEVPSD
-167 NALADQELGVTLTA
+167 ALAGEELGVTLTA
-181 QAQEGTGSVAVPPP
+181 QAQEGTGSAVAASVS
-195 PPNVTDLTANQG
+195 DLTANQG

-227 VATKSSV
+227 VATKNSV
-234 HNPAAAEIDY
+234 HNSAAAQIDY

-249 NNGNAAALNV
+249 NNGNADALNV
-259 LLQDAIPA
+259 VLQDAIPA
-267 NTEYVPGSAIASG
+267 NTNFVAGSAVASG
-280 LITTNNGDVLPA
+280 LITSNSDILPA
-292 LGVLSE
+292 FGVGVLDE
-298 TGVNIDYN
+298 TADGIDYN
-306 NDGDTLDTGLD
+306 NDGDTLDTLD
-317 GLIATD
+317 GLTATD
-323 AVLAPNATVTVS
+323 AVLPANATVTVS

-395 GGDGINDGQDDDAA
+395 GGDSINDGQDDDAA

-416 QASAGDAVIFKNV
+416 QASAGERVIFRNL
-429 VANNGNADDFLELSI
+429 VANNGNADDILELSI
-444 NNTSFPAGTVFTFWN
+444 SNTSFPAGTVFTFWN
-459 DAITVQLGNSNGA
+459 EAITVQLGDSNGA
-472 FGVDAGLIPVGSSEI
+472 FGVDAGLIPVGSSET

-512 ASNPSIT
+512 ANDTGIT

-527 SINEST
+527 NIVEST
-533 IDIHNASGGLLGTDE
+533 IDIHNASGGVLGTDE
-548 NPIGIPDYAAVSTTA
+548 NPIGTPDYSAVSTIA

-579 GNTGNAFQLA
+579 GNAGNAFQLA
-589 AGGVFNAA
+589 AGGVFDSA
-597 TSTVSNLP
+597 TSAVNNLP
-605 PGWNVEFFL
+605 SGWNVEFFL
-614 SDGNGNPT
+614 SDSNGNPT
-622 GAPITATPVILAQ
+622 GAPVTATPVIAGQ
-635 SADFEIIAV
+635 STDFEIIAV
-644 VTVPDQ
+644 VSIPDQ
-650 TLAVGNYSA
+650 TLAVGNYSV

-669 LDGNNDGDGDY
+669 VDGNNDGDGDY

-703 NPVVA
+703 NPVIA

-713 NGSSQIAPGGTEL
+713 NGSAQIAPGGTEL
-726 YQNSLVN
+726 YQNTLAN
-733 NGNDTA
+733 NGNDAA
-739 TYAIGSSN
+739 TYEIDSSN

-760 DGDGAADA
+760 DGDGAADT
-768 ELAVAASAAA
+768 ELANITA
-778 GTIQVQQPNGSVATV
+778 GTIQVQQPNGSVVAV
-793 EVAIAASGEPTFT
+793 EVAISASGQPIFT
-806 LDAGEVLPIEAT
+806 LDAGELLPIDAT

-825 LDNEIDVLT
+825 VDSEVDVLT

-848 QNQTQVVTG
+848 QNQTQVVSG
-857 QVNITKTVAI
+857 QVNIIKTVAI
-867 DNDCDGAPDTAFVS
+867 DNNCDGAPDTAFVS
-881 NPGTVEPGEC
+881 NPGTVEPGQC

-904 NAFNVQVIDEV
+904 NAFNVQVRDAA
-915 PDFTN
+915 PAFTT

-928 CLSQNCVPASVSD
+928 CQSQNCVLVPVTD
-941 IVGDDE
+941 TVGDDE
-947 GEESAGD
+947 GEETAGD
-954 IVFYVG
+954 VVFYVG
-960 TGSTPASGLGGELI
+960 TGATPASGLGGELI
-974 SGEFATVQFSV
+974 AGEFATVQFSV
-985 EVE
+985 QVD

>member
-6 QKCKKTAWK
+6 QKCRKTAWK
-15 LLPATVVLM
+15 LLPATAVLM
-24 ATGVTLSAYAATTA
+24 ATGVTLSAYGATIA
-38 GTVITNFATVS
+38 GTEIRNLATVS
-49 YEDSAGNPFQAPSNP
+49 YEDSAGNSFTAQSNEAI
-64 VNVIVAQVYSA
+64 VTVAQVYSA
-75 SINSTDTSLAASPG
+75 SINSTDTSVAASPG

-108 ELSAFDGIAGG
+108 DLSAIDGIVGG
-119 DDIDADSITIF
+119 DDIDADSIVIF
-130 HDLNNNGQA
+130 ADLNNNGQA
-139 DAGEPP
+139 DAGEPA
-145 ITDLILTEGEIASL
+145 ITDLTLTAGEIASI
-159 VVRAVVPG
+159 VVRAEVPSD
-167 NALADQELGVTLTA
+167 ALAGEELGVTLTA
-181 QAQEGTGSVAVPPP
+181 QAQEGTGSAVAASVS
-195 PPNVTDLTANQG
+195 DLTANQG

-227 VATKSSV
+227 VATKNSV
-234 HNPAAAEIDY
+234 HNSAAAQIDY

-249 NNGNAAALNV
+249 NNGNADALNV
-259 LLQDAIPA
+259 VLQDAIPA
-267 NTEYVPGSAIASG
+267 NTNFVAGSAVASG
-280 LITTNNGDVLPA
+280 LITSNSDILPA
-292 LGVLSE
+292 LGVGVLDE
-298 TGVNIDYN
+298 TADGIDYN
-306 NDGDTLDTGLD
+306 NDGDTLDTLD
-317 GLIATD
+317 GLTATD
-323 AVLAPNATVTVS
+323 AVLPANATVTVS

-395 GGDGINDGQDDDAA
+395 GGDSINDGQDDDAA

-416 QASAGDAVIFKNV
+416 QASAGEEVIFRNL
-429 VANNGNADDFLELSI
+429 VANNGNADDILELSI
-444 NNTSFPAGTVFTFWN
+444 SNTSFPAGTVFTFRN
-459 DAITVQLGNSNGA
+459 EDDTGQLGDSNGA
-472 FGVDAGLIPVGSSEI
+472 FGVDADQIPVGSSET

-512 ASNPSIT
+512 ANDTSIT

-527 SINEST
+527 NIVEST
-533 IDIHNASGGLLGTDE
+533 IDIHNASGGVLGTDE
-548 NPIGIPDYAAVSTTA
+548 NPIGTPDYSAVSTIA

-579 GNTGNAFQLA
+579 GNAGNAFQLA
-589 AGGVFNAA
+589 AGGVFDSA
-597 TSTVSNLP
+597 TSAVNNLP
-605 PGWNVEFFL
+605 SGWNVEFFL
-614 SDGNGNPT
+614 SDSNGNPT
-622 GAPITATPVILAQ
+622 GAPVTATPVIAGQ
-635 SADFEIIAV
+635 STDFEIIAV
-644 VTVPDQ
+644 VSIPDQ
-650 TLAVGNYSA
+650 TLAVGNYSV

-669 LDGNNDGDGDY
+669 VDGNNDGDGDY

-703 NPVVA
+703 NPVIA

-713 NGSSQIAPGGTEL
+713 NGSAQIAPGGTEL
-726 YQNSLVN
+726 YQNTLAN
-733 NGNDTA
+733 NGNDAA
-739 TYAIGSSN
+739 TYEIDSSN

-760 DGDGAADA
+760 NGDGAADT
-768 ELAVAASAAA
+768 ELANIAA
-778 GTIQVQQPNGSVATV
+778 GTIQVQQPNGSVVAV
-793 EVAIAASGEPTFT
+793 EVAISASGQPIFT
-806 LDAGEVLPIEAT
+806 LDAGELLPIDAT

-825 LDNEIDVLT
+825 VDSEVDVLT

-848 QNQTQVVTG
+848 QNQTQVVSG
-857 QVNITKTVAI
+857 QVNIIKTVAI
-867 DNDCDGAPDTAFVS
+867 DNNCDGAPDTAFVS
-881 NPGTVEPGEC
+881 NPGTVEPGQC

-904 NAFNVQVIDEV
+904 NAFNVQVRDAA
-915 PDFTN
+915 PAFTT

-928 CLSQNCVPASVSD
+928 CQSQNCVLVPVTD
-941 IVGDDE
+941 TVGDDE
-947 GEESAGD
+947 GEETAGD
-954 IVFYVG
+954 VVFYVG
-960 TGSTPASGLGGELI
+960 TGATPASGLGGELI
-974 SGEFATVQFSV
+974 AGEFATVQFSV
-985 EVE
+985 QVD

>member
-6 QKCKKTAWK
+6 QKCRKTAWK
-15 LLPATVVLM
+15 LLPATAVLM
-24 ATGVTLSAYAATTA
+24 ATGVTLSAYGATIA
-38 GTVITNFATVS
+38 GTEIRNLATVS
-49 YEDSAGNPFQAPSNP
+49 YEDSAGNSFTAQSNEAI
-64 VNVIVAQVYSA
+64 VTVAQVYSA
-75 SINSTDTSLAASPG
+75 SINSTDTSVAASPG

-108 ELSAFDGIAGG
+108 DLSAIDGIVGG
-119 DDIDADSITIF
+119 DDIDADSIVIF
-130 HDLNNNGQA
+130 ADLNNNGQA
-139 DAGEPP
+139 DAGEPA
-145 ITDLILTEGEIASL
+145 ITDLTLTAGEIASI
-159 VVRAVVPG
+159 VVRAEVPSD
-167 NALADQELGVTLTA
+167 ALAGEELGVTLTA
-181 QAQEGTGSVAVPPP
+181 QAQEGTGSAVAASVS
-195 PPNVTDLTANQG
+195 DLTANQG

-227 VATKSSV
+227 VATKNSV
-234 HNPAAAEIDY
+234 HNSAAAQIDY

-249 NNGNAAALNV
+249 NNGNADALNV
-259 LLQDAIPA
+259 VLQDAIPA
-267 NTEYVPGSAIASG
+267 NTNFVAGSAVASG
-280 LITTNNGDVLPA
+280 LITSNSDILPA
-292 LGVLSE
+292 LGVGVLDE
-298 TGVNIDYN
+298 TADGIDYN
-306 NDGDTLDTGLD
+306 NDGDTLDTLD
-317 GLIATD
+317 GLTATD
-323 AVLAPNATVTVS
+323 AVLPANATVTVS

-395 GGDGINDGQDDDAA
+395 GGDSINDGQDDDAA

-416 QASAGDAVIFKNV
+416 QASAGEEVIFRNL
-429 VANNGNADDFLELSI
+429 VANNGNADDILELSI
-444 NNTSFPAGTVFTFWN
+444 SNTSFPAGTVFTFWN
-459 DAITVQLGNSNGA
+459 EAITVQLGDSNGA
-472 FGVDAGLIPVGSSEI
+472 FGVDAGQIPVGSSET

-512 ASNPSIT
+512 ANDTSIT

-527 SINEST
+527 NIVEST
-533 IDIHNASGGLLGTDE
+533 IDIHNASGGVLGTDE
-548 NPIGIPDYAAVSTTA
+548 NPIGTPDYSAVSTIA

-579 GNTGNAFQLA
+579 GNAGNAFQLA
-589 AGGVFNAA
+589 AGGVFDSA
-597 TSTVSNLP
+597 TSAVNNLP
-605 PGWNVEFFL
+605 SGWNVEFFL
-614 SDGNGNPT
+614 SDSNGNPT
-622 GAPITATPVILAQ
+622 GAPVTATPVIAGQ
-635 SADFEIIAV
+635 STDFEIIAV
-644 VTVPDQ
+644 VSIPDQ
-650 TLAVGNYSA
+650 TLAVGNYSV

-669 LDGNNDGDGDY
+669 VDGNNDGDGDY

-703 NPVVA
+703 NPVIA

-713 NGSSQIAPGGTEL
+713 NGSAQIAPGGTEL
-726 YQNSLVN
+726 YQNTLAN
-733 NGNDTA
+733 NGNDAA
-739 TYAIGSSN
+739 TYEIDSSN

-760 DGDGAADA
+760 DGDGAADT
-768 ELAVAASAAA
+768 ELANITA
-778 GTIQVQQPNGSVATV
+778 GTIQVQQPNGSVVAV
-793 EVAIAASGEPTFT
+793 EVAISASGQPIFT
-806 LDAGEVLPIEAT
+806 LDAGELLPIDAT

-825 LDNEIDVLT
+825 VDSEVDVLT

-848 QNQTQVVTG
+848 QNQTQVVSG
-857 QVNITKTVAI
+857 QVNIIKTVAI
-867 DNDCDGAPDTAFVS
+867 DNNCDGAPDTAFVS
-881 NPGTVEPGEC
+881 NPGTVEPGQC

-904 NAFNVQVIDEV
+904 NAFNVQVRDAA
-915 PDFTN
+915 PAFTT

-928 CLSQNCVPASVSD
+928 CQSQNCVLVPVTD
-941 IVGDDE
+941 TVGDDE
-947 GEESAGD
+947 GEETAGD
-954 IVFYVG
+954 VVFYVG
-960 TGSTPASGLGGELI
+960 TGATPASGLGGELI
-974 SGEFATVQFSV
+974 AGEFATVQFSV
-985 EVE
+985 QVD

>member
-6 QKCKKTAWK
+6 QKCRKTAWK
-15 LLPATVVLM
+15 LLPATAVLM
-24 ATGVTLSAYAATTA
+24 ATGVTLSAYGATIA
-38 GTVITNFATVS
+38 GTEIRNLATVS
-49 YEDSAGNPFQAPSNP
+49 YEDSAGNSFTAQSNEAI
-64 VNVIVAQVYSA
+64 VTVAQVYSA
-75 SINSTDTSLAASPG
+75 SINSTDTSVAASPG

-108 ELSAFDGIAGG
+108 DLSAIDGIVGG
-119 DDIDADSITIF
+119 DDIDADSIVIF
-130 HDLNNNGQA
+130 ADLNNNGQA
-139 DAGEPP
+139 DAGEPA
-145 ITDLILTEGEIASL
+145 ITDLTLTAGEIASI
-159 VVRAVVPG
+159 VVRAEVPSD
-167 NALADQELGVTLTA
+167 ALAGEELGVTLTA
-181 QAQEGTGSVAVPPP
+181 QAQEGTGSAVAASVS
-195 PPNVTDLTANQG
+195 DLTANQG

-227 VATKSSV
+227 VATKNSV
-234 HNPAAAEIDY
+234 HNSAAAQIDY

-249 NNGNAAALNV
+249 NNGNADALNV
-259 LLQDAIPA
+259 VLQDAIPA
-267 NTEYVPGSAIASG
+267 NTNFVAGSAVASG
-280 LITTNNGDVLPA
+280 LITSNSDILPA
-292 LGVLSE
+292 LGVGVLDE
-298 TGVNIDYN
+298 TADGIDYN
-306 NDGDTLDTGLD
+306 NDGDTLDTLD
-317 GLIATD
+317 GLTATD
-323 AVLAPNATVTVS
+323 AVLPANATVTVS

-395 GGDGINDGQDDDAA
+395 GGDSINDGQDDDAA

-416 QASAGDAVIFKNV
+416 QASAGERVIFRNL
-429 VANNGNADDFLELSI
+429 VANNGNAVDILELSI
-444 NNTSFPAGTVFTFWN
+444 SNTSFPAGTVFTFWN
-459 DAITVQLGNSNGA
+459 EDDTVQLGDSNGA
-472 FGVDAGLIPVGSSEI
+472 FGVDAGQIPVGSSET

-512 ASNPSIT
+512 ANDTSIT

-527 SINEST
+527 NIVEST
-533 IDIHNASGGLLGTDE
+533 IDIHNASGGVLGTDE
-548 NPIGIPDYAAVSTTA
+548 NPIGTPDYSAVSTIA

-579 GNTGNAFQLA
+579 GNAGNAFQLA
-589 AGGVFNAA
+589 AGGVFDSA
-597 TSTVSNLP
+597 TSAVNNLP
-605 PGWNVEFFL
+605 SGWNVEFFL
-614 SDGNGNPT
+614 SDSNGNPT
-622 GAPITATPVILAQ
+622 GAPVTATPVIAGQ
-635 SADFEIIAV
+635 STDFEIIAV
-644 VTVPDQ
+644 VSIPDQ
-650 TLAVGNYSA
+650 TLAVGNYSV

-669 LDGNNDGDGDY
+669 VDGNNDGDGDY

-703 NPVVA
+703 NPVIA

-713 NGSSQIAPGGTEL
+713 NGSAQIAPGGTEL
-726 YQNSLVN
+726 YQNTLAN
-733 NGNDTA
+733 NGNDAA
-739 TYAIGSSN
+739 TYEIDSSN

-760 DGDGAADA
+760 DGDGAADT
-768 ELAVAASAAA
+768 ELANITA
-778 GTIQVQQPNGSVATV
+778 GTIQVQQPNGSVVAV
-793 EVAIAASGEPTFT
+793 EVAISASGQPIFT
-806 LDAGEVLPIEAT
+806 LDAGELLPIDAT

-825 LDNEIDVLT
+825 VDSEVDVLT

-848 QNQTQVVTG
+848 QNQTQVVSG
-857 QVNITKTVAI
+857 QVNIIKTVAI
-867 DNDCDGAPDTAFVS
+867 DNNCDGAPDTAFVS
-881 NPGTVEPGEC
+881 NPGTVEPGQC

-904 NAFNVQVIDEV
+904 NAFNVQVRDAA
-915 PDFTN
+915 PAFTT

-928 CLSQNCVPASVSD
+928 CQSQNCVLVPVTD
-941 IVGDDE
+941 TVGDDE
-947 GEESAGD
+947 GEETAGD
-954 IVFYVG
+954 VVFYVG
-960 TGSTPASGLGGELI
+960 TGATPASGLGGELI
-974 SGEFATVQFSV
+974 AGEFATVQFSV
-985 EVE
+985 QVD